1 MTERVKIVMV
11 AIATLLFATND
22 AKADPL
28 ACQRAIAKSSTLFT
42 RATTKALGKCELAKR
57 AGKIPPA
64 VECASDG
71 PTTVSI
77 ARAEE
82 KLRAAIAKACGG
94 KNAVCDA
101 GDAGADADDA
111 LGAIGWD
118 IGACPGLGDDECT
131 GPIDD
136 CDDIAACL
144 ACVGRAGAIRSNA
157 NATASFVA
165 AEPRTPVNR
174 CQTAIGQATAT
185 YFSTRAKALQQ
196 CQDRVL
202 RGITLGPC
210 PAEGATVLALAK
222 AEAKKVAT
230 ICKACGGADKE
241 CGGADDLT
249 PVAIGFAA
257 SCLTV
262 TPPGAASCGGPI
274 ASLADAV
281 ACVDCVAD
289 YATGCLDAAAVPG
302 LVDYPAACAPAPT
315 PTATPIPTV
324 TLTPTPTATST
335 PPAGAAAIGCERVIV
350 KESAKHVQTRARAL
364 AGCEA
369 LVLAGKLPL
378 GTDCALEPKTTARI
392 AKATARLASRVAK
405 ACGGTNRIC
414 DGDHGADGEPTLGE
428 IGWSLTTCPGIVGGD
443 CGEALG
449 TCNEVGSCLAC
460 LGGAAVGSVTELA
473 YGVVPATSG
482 SVEAKCQSAIGKAAT
497 DFVAARSTALQ
508 KCADNTIRG
517 RTSGPCPDPGDG
529 KTAAALAKAMQR
541 FVGAVCKA
549 CGGDDRS
556 CGGGDDLGP
565 AALGFGA
572 ACPDVQLAGG
582 AGCARS
588 LQTLDDL
595 IACIACTA
603 EFATTCLDRAAIPD
617 LAGYPSAC
625 AGSVGTPTPTPTATP
640 GGGGAI
646 CGNTIVEAGE
656 ACDDGNTVSCDAC
669 PADCKTAPV
678 ACPATAIRH
687 PQRVRLRAPD
697 GALLQGAIACLQYP
711 KGVVGLPGTGNVT
724 GRVSGVSGL
733 ATLNDFNDAVQV
745 SFVIN
750 PAIAELTPTIS
761 FDLCTGAS
769 APMPTDFVC
778 EMRSASN
785 QGTPIEPPSL
795 VDCTP
800 VAAP

>member
-1 MTERVKIVMV
+1 MAERVKIVTV
-11 AIATLLFATND
+11 AILLLVVAAST
-22 AKADPL
+22 AHAEPV
-28 ACQRAIAKSSTLFT
+28 ACQRAIAKASALFT
-42 RATTKALGKCELAKR
+42 AATTKALGKCELAKR

-64 VECASDG
+64 VACASDV

-101 GDAGADADDA
+101 ADTGGAADDA
-111 LGAIGWD
+111 LAAIGWD
-118 IGACPGLGDDECT
+118 LGTCPGLGDDECAEA
-131 GPIDD
+131 IDD
-136 CDDIAACL
+136 CGDVAGCL
-144 ACVGRAGAIRSNA
+144 ACVGRAGAIRSMV
-157 NATASFVA
+157 NATGSFVP
-165 AEPRTPVNR
+165 AEPRTPVNQ
-174 CQTAIGQATAT
+174 CQAAIGRATAA
-185 YFSTRAKALQQ
+185 YFFTRAKALQQ

-210 PAEGATVLALAK
+210 PADGTTVLALAK

-230 ICKACGGADKE
+230 ICKACGGADKA

-249 PVAIGFAA
+249 PAAIGFAA
-257 SCLTV
+257 SCLAV
-262 TPPGAASCGGPI
+262 TPPGAASCGGAI
-274 ASLADAV
+274 ASLEDAV

-302 LVDYPAACAPAPT
+302 LVDYPAPCGPAPT
-315 PTATPIPTV
+315 PTATPVPTV
-324 TLTPTPTATST
+324 TPTPTATST
-335 PPAGAAAIGCERVIV
+335 PPAGANAVGCERVIV
-350 KESAKHVQTRARAL
+350 KESAKHAQARARAV

-378 GTDCALEPKTTARI
+378 GTDCAVEPKTAGRI
-392 AKATARLASRVAK
+392 AKATERLASRIAK
-405 ACGGTNRIC
+405 ACGGADRVC
-414 DGDHGADGEPTLGE
+414 DGDHGSDGEPTLAE
-428 IGWSLTTCPGIVGGD
+428 IGWSPATCPGMAGGD

-460 LGGAAVGSVTELA
+460 IGGAAVAGVTELA
-473 YGVVPATSG
+473 YGAAPAPSG
-482 SVEAKCQSAIGKAAT
+482 GVEAKCQQAVGKAAT
-497 DFVAARSTALQ
+497 DLLAARSVALQ
-508 KCADNTIRG
+508 KCTDAAIRG

-529 KTAAALAKAMQR
+529 KAIAALQKATQR

-556 CGGGDDLGP
+556 CGGGDDLVP
-565 AALGFGA
+565 AALGFAA
-572 ACPDVQLAGG
+572 ACPDVEVPGG
-582 AGCARS
+582 ARCARP
-588 LQTLDDL
+588 LGTLADL
-595 IACIACTA
+595 IACVACVT
-603 EFATTCLDRAAIPD
+603 EFATVCLDRAAIPD
-617 LAGYPSAC
+617 LAGYPDAC
-625 AGSVGTPTPTPTATP
+625 TGGGAVPTPTPTATP
-640 GGGGAI
+640 GGGGAT

-669 PADCKTAPV
+669 PADCQTAPT
-678 ACPATAIRH
+678 ACPATAVRH

-697 GALLQGAIACLQYP
+697 GALLQGAIACLEYP
-711 KGVVGLPGTGNVT
+711 KGVVALPGTGNVT

-750 PAIAELTPTIS
+750 PATAELTPTIS
-761 FDLCTGAS
+761 FDLCTGAT
-769 APMPTDFVC
+769 APVPTDFVC